1 MRTSTASA
9 ATFPAS
15 FLAQIQLL
23 YIVPVLFRMQI
34 TCVSFV
40 GDIWGF
46 FLSIILTVFL
56 SGLKMSK
63 KLYDIVSKVFNVNLD
78 RINDD
83 SSPENLEEWD
93 SFNFY
98 VLLDEIENEFDVKFD
113 LDETLEIKKIGDV
126 KKLFVKYGIRCE

>member
-1 MRTSTASA
+1 M
-9 ATFPAS
+9 
-15 FLAQIQLL
+15 
-23 YIVPVLFRMQI
+23 
-34 TCVSFV
+34 
-40 GDIWGF
+40 
-46 FLSIILTVFL
+46 
-56 SGLKMSK
+56 
-63 KLYDIVSKVFNVNLD
+63 FNVNLD

-113 LDETLEIKKIGDV
+113 LDETLEIKKIGDI